1 MERREK
7 GEKREGLMVEKLKGG
22 VVVGKRGG
30 PSTPPPTWR
39 LEFPSQQNEN
49 GNNKNKSLLQE
60 FLNIPT
66 TSTTLSARNLCA
78 KLWQI
83 QPHQLAPLPKMNNP
97 PLTLRRHPGDTLNPK
112 HLPDPPHTRRPAS
125 ATGLRRH
132 VQTSLVQHHRSV
144 KRNGRTKQPISPPCH
159 STSMQVAPYN
169 HVNPISSLDFKGWI
183 TESSRNPKTSRELL
197 KVLNRIWCLEEQH
210 ASNISVVKALKM
222 ELHLSRAQVKELLQ
236 EKQLNKHEMENLMK
250 EITEEKL
257 VRKNKEHDKI
267 KSAIQS
273 VMQEIE
279 DERRLRK
286 HSESLHR
293 RLARELSEV
302 KSSFCGS
309 LRDLEK
315 EKKARVLLENLCDD
329 FAKGIRDYEY
339 EVRSLMHNNAEKGQ
353 AKGDS
358 LDRLIL
364 HLSEAWLDER
374 KQMKLVRAGHDLPQI
389 DSSIVD
395 KLGVDIETFLHAKR
409 SVKLR
414 RYGNSSTNE
423 PKEIYPCLHSLDSFP
438 LKEVTSAP
446 PNMAEEDCISTDI
459 FEQKRTSEKGLNK
472 LGSKL
477 SNNNTTEVH
486 KEKKGRHNSVR
497 KQVES
502 KEITEDCCELQGNM
516 MKNMS
521 CDENYESWFVE
532 RKSSEIGGDSTA
544 LFNTP
549 GASTVC
555 EASATQGPPESNT
568 LWTKRMNSSYRL
580 DNIVRN
586 SSLSSEGNDKVYP
599 ESIFREDSCVHPAVT
614 GNGSPVKQWKST
626 LIVPDFDKSES
637 SSKLPIK
644 DSNTLMAKLLEA
656 RLERHKS
663 RSTVSISKSSFR
675 SARQVC
681 DEKHRNVSSCN
692 GITF

>member
-1 MERREK
+1 MERKEK

-22 VVVGKRGG
+22 KRGG

-39 LEFPSQQNEN
+39 LEN
-49 GNNKNKSLLQE
+49 GNKQNKNQIQE
-60 FLNIPT
+60 FLNFPT
-66 TSTTLSARNLCA
+66 STTTLSARNLCA

-83 QPHQLAPLPKMNNP
+83 QPHQLAPLPKMNKP
-97 PLTLRRHPGDTLNPK
+97 ALRHRRDTLN
-112 HLPDPPHTRRPAS
+112 HTHRLSQAQSAS
-125 ATGLRRH
+125 ATKH
-132 VQTSLVQHHRSV
+132 VEHHRSA
-144 KRNGRTKQPISPPCH
+144 KRDGHMNLS
-159 STSMQVAPYN
+159 SSMQVAPYK

-183 TESSRNPKTSRELL
+183 TESSHKPKTSRELI
-197 KVLNRIWCLEEQH
+197 KVLNHIWCLEEQH

-222 ELHLSRAQVKELLQ
+222 ELDLSRAQVKELQQ

-250 EITEEKL
+250 QITEDKL

-267 KSAIQS
+267 KAAIQS

-293 RLARELSEV
+293 RLVRELSEV
-302 KSSFCGS
+302 KSSFSGS
-309 LRDLEK
+309 LRDLENERK
-315 EKKARVLLENLCDD
+315 SRILLENLCDD

-339 EVRSLMHNNAEKGQ
+339 EVRSLMHNNAEKGH
-353 AKGDS
+353 KGDS

-374 KQMKLVRAGHDLPQI
+374 KQMKLVQAGHLLPQI

-409 SVKLR
+409 SVNVR
-414 RYGNSSTNE
+414 RYGNSST
-423 PKEIYPCLHSLDSFP
+423 KEIHSLDSFP
-438 LKEVTSAP
+438 LKEATTAP
-446 PNMAEEDCISTDI
+446 PNMAEEDFIGTDI
-459 FEQKRTSEKGLNK
+459 FEQKRTSENGLNK
-472 LGSKL
+472 LSSKL
-477 SNNNTTEVH
+477 NKTAEVH
-486 KEKKGRHNSVR
+486 KEKKGRDNSAR

-502 KEITEDCCELQGNM
+502 KEITEDCCELLANM

-521 CDENYESWFVE
+521 CDENESWFVE
-532 RKSSEIGGDSTA
+532 RKSSEIEGDSTGTA

-568 LWTKRMNSSYRL
+568 LWTKRMNSSH
-580 DNIVRN
+580 IVRN

-599 ESIFREDSCVHPAVT
+599 ESIFRKDSCVHSAVT

-637 SSKLPIK
+637 CS
-644 DSNTLMAKLLEA
+644 TLMAKLLEA
-656 RLERHKS
+656 RLERQKS
-663 RSTVSISKSSFR
+663 RSR
-675 SARQVC
+675 
-681 DEKHRNVSSCN
+681 
-692 GITF
+692 